1 MKAQNTE
8 CLTSTDDLEC
18 AEIKPDNW
26 TRIAT
31 ELLDKAGIMINGP
44 RPFDM
49 RIKHPDT
56 LMRILQEGSLGL
68 GESYMDGW
76 WECDRLDV
84 FFDKVLTAKLDQQL
98 PSHLKDILRIARARL
113 FNMQTRHRAWQ
124 VGKEHYD
131 LGNDLFNAMLDPNM
145 QYSCAYWKHADTLAD
160 AQVAKLKM
168 ICEKLQLQPGM
179 KVLDIGCGWGG
190 LAAYMAKEYGV
201 SVVGV
206 TISKEQQQLAQK
218 RCEGLPVQIMLQ
230 DYRDLNEEFDR
241 IVSVGMFEHVGPKN
255 YRTYFNVVNRCL
267 KKDGLFLLHCI
278 GSNTSGVKADA
289 WISKYI
295 FPNGCLPSIR
305 QIADEAE
312 GHLIMEDW
320 HNFGADYDK
329 TLMAWDENFVR
340 AWDSIKDNYS
350 PRFYRMFRYYLNAC
364 AGAFRA
370 RDIQL
375 WQVLFS
381 HSGLRG
387 GVYITH

>member
-145 QYSCAYWKHADTLAD
+145 QYSCAYWKDADTLAD

-241 IVSVGMFEHVGPKN
+241 VVSVGMFEHVGPKN